1 MLFTGSRT
9 LTRMNRNTFDK
20 HIIEFLPV
28 RSGRIE
34 PLQFISDAELREASQ
49 GVDTLAR
56 FDNRD
61 LIPTLKSKCKA
72 ERNWSF

>member
-1 MLFTGSRT
+1 MLFAGSRT

-20 HIIEFLPV
+20 HVIEFLPV

-56 FDNRD
+56 FDDRGQSSNSQFILD
-61 LIPTLKSKCKA
+61 SAT
-72 ERNWSF
+72 EMVF